1 MGMASFVDR
10 LRDLLNDAM
19 HFRGLWEA
27 RTAATAPEVTQPVSH
42 DLQMRGLADDLQQRL
57 DSYDPL
63 LDNIIRQL
71 DELLEYATDPALQL
85 VEEVLQLRI
94 ARDSLLGQLNHACRE
109 RDALRAEV
117 EKMESVLQQAHYAKR
132 HAEAKRKDH
141 PTPCCH
147 HHERDR

>member
-27 RTAATAPEVTQPVSH
+27 RTAAAAPEVTQPVSH

-94 ARDSLLGQLNHACRE
+94 ARDSLLG
-109 RDALRAEV
+109 
-117 EKMESVLQQAHYAKR
+117 S
-132 HAEAKRKDH
+132 
-141 PTPCCH
+141 
-147 HHERDR
+147 